1 MQRYHETGDPNDDG
15 TFQPPSDEDLAA
27 LFEMLIGSLARS
39 GQLGVGRASRG
50 GISVEIRSTG
60 ESGHTV
66 LP

>member
-15 TFQPPSDEDLAA
+15 TFQPPSDEDLNA
-27 LFEMLIGSLARS
+27 LFEMLMGSLARS
-39 GQLGVGRASRG
+39 GQLNGRVSMGGV
-50 GISVEIRSTG
+50 SVEIRSTG

>member
-15 TFQPPSDEDLAA
+15 TFQPPSDEDIDA

-39 GQLGVGRASRG
+39 GQLNGRVSMGGV
-50 GISVEIRSTG
+50 SVEIRSTG

-66 LP
+66 FP

>member
-27 LFEMLIGSLARS
+27 LFQMMIGSLARS
-39 GQLGVGRASRG
+39 GQLNGWVSMGGV
-50 GISVEIRSTG
+50 SVEIRSTG

-66 LP
+66 FP

>member
-1 MQRYHETGDPNDDG
+1 MQRYHETGDPDDDG

-27 LFEMLIGSLARS
+27 LFEMLIGSLA
-39 GQLGVGRASRG
+39 GQLGVGRASMG

>member
-27 LFEMLIGSLARS
+27 LFEMLMGSLARS
-39 GQLGVGRASRG
+39 GQLNGRVSMGGVNF
-50 GISVEIRSTG
+50 EIRSTG

-66 LP
+66 FP

>member
-27 LFEMLIGSLARS
+27 LFDMLMGSLARS
-39 GQLGVGRASRG
+39 GQLNGRVSMGGV
-50 GISVEIRSTG
+50 SVEIRSTG

-66 LP
+66 FP

>member
-15 TFQPPSDEDLAA
+15 TFQPPSDEDINA

-39 GQLGVGRASRG
+39 GQLNGRVSMGGV
-50 GISVEIRSTG
+50 SVEIRSTG

>member
-27 LFEMLIGSLARS
+27 LFQMMIGSLARS
-39 GQLGVGRASRG
+39 GQLNGRVSMGGV
-50 GISVEIRSTG
+50 SVEIRSTG

-66 LP
+66 FP

>member
-15 TFQPPSDEDLAA
+15 TFQPPSDEDINA

-39 GQLGVGRASRG
+39 GQLNGRVSMGGV
-50 GISVEIRSTG
+50 SVEIRSTG

-66 LP
+66 FP

>member
-15 TFQPPSDEDLAA
+15 TFQPPSDEDLYA
-27 LFEMLIGSLARS
+27 LFEMLFGSLA
-39 GQLGVGRASRG
+39 QLGVGRASMG
-50 GISVEIRSTG
+50 GVSFEIRSTG